1 MDGDF
6 VTETPS
12 DEASTLTEMLERICP
27 RYMAMGMTYDE
38 FWNRHTRVH
47 KAYREAYELRRQ
59 QKNWELW
66 LQGMYDYNALLCVA
80 PVMRAS
86 FSKGRVEPGK
96 YPEEPFPLSDKEA
109 REREQARQRAKFEH
123 MLKVMTAD
131 SEAELKRRAEQEVRT
146 DG

>member
-1 MDGDF
+1 
-6 VTETPS
+6 
-12 DEASTLTEMLERICP
+12 
-27 RYMAMGMTYDE
+27 
-38 FWNRHTRVH
+38 
-47 KAYREAYELRRQ
+47 
-59 QKNWELW
+59 
-66 LQGMYDYNALLCVA
+66 MYNYNALLCVA

-109 REREQARQRAKFEH
+109 REREQARERARFEH

-131 SEAELKRRAEQEVRT
+131 SDAEMKRRAEQEVRI